1 MHLVVCRRWYIS
13 IVPPGGNPGTTKDL
27 DFYAAPA
34 NFNDGFDDTLP
45 PMANWMTCMQD
56 VGSAPSRVY
65 PHAYEDE
72 MDDVNQQ
79 GEAVVEEDNEHV
91 QGYL

>member
-1 MHLVVCRRWYIS
+1 
-13 IVPPGGNPGTTKDL
+13 
-27 DFYAAPA
+27 
-34 NFNDGFDDTLP
+34 
-45 PMANWMTCMQD
+45 MQD